1 MNPLY
6 PISGGETILPTGTPA
21 GTPGRDGRDVALSD
35 GLAGELSAQPPLPE
49 TRLRRHRNPNRIRD
63 HLANERTYLSWMRSG
78 ISLLGFGVL
87 IVRIR
92 TLRPPLAPHPPG
104 YGWRLGLAFS
114 LLGLVMVALS
124 CLHYFGV
131 RNDIEN
137 DQYEPP
143 DRWVLLS
150 TLVLLFLGA
159 FVVLY
164 VFNVPF
170 DASYSLMVD

>member
-1 MNPLY
+1 VVSTPPSNP
-6 PISGGETILPTGTPA
+6 ELP
-21 GTPGRDGRDVALSD
+21 
-35 GLAGELSAQPPLPE
+35 
-49 TRLRRHRNPNRIRD
+49 LRRHRNPNRIRD

-92 TLRPPLAPHPPG
+92 VLRPPLAPQPPG

-114 LLGLVMVALS
+114 IVGLLMVALS

-131 RNDIEN
+131 RNDIE
-137 DQYEPP
+137 DDHYEPP

-150 TLVLLFLGA
+150 TLVLLCLGA

-164 VFNVPF
+164 VFNVPS
-170 DASYSLMVD
+170 DVANAVLVD

>member
-1 MNPLY
+1 MSL
-6 PISGGETILPTGTPA
+6 ITPS
-21 GTPGRDGRDVALSD
+21 PVAD
-35 GLAGELSAQPPLPE
+35 EAP
-49 TRLRRHRNPNRIRD
+49 LRRHRNPNRIRD

-92 TLRPPLAPHPPG
+92 VLRPPLAPQPPG
-104 YGWRLGLAFS
+104 QGWKLGVSFS
-114 LLGLVMVALS
+114 VVGLLMVALS

-131 RNDIEN
+131 RNDIE
-137 DQYEPP
+137 DDHYEPP

-150 TLVLLFLGA
+150 TLVLLCLGS

-170 DASYSLMVD
+170 DAAATVLVD

>member
-1 MNPLY
+1 MRSANPI
-6 PISGGETILPTGTPA
+6 PANSGAEPA
-21 GTPGRDGRDVALSD
+21 PA
-35 GLAGELSAQPPLPE
+35 APE
-49 TRLRRHRNPNRIRD
+49 PALRRHRNPNRIRD

-92 TLRPPLAPHPPG
+92 VLRPPLAPQPPG
-104 YGWRLGLAFS
+104 YGWKLGLAFTIVG
-114 LLGLVMVALS
+114 LLMVGLS

-131 RNDIEN
+131 RNDIE
-137 DQYEPP
+137 DDHYEPP

-150 TLVLLFLGA
+150 TLVLLCLGA

-170 DASYSLMVD
+170 DAATPLLVD

>member
-1 MNPLY
+1 M
-6 PISGGETILPTGTPA
+6 SK
-21 GTPGRDGRDVALSD
+21 
-35 GLAGELSAQPPLPE
+35 AQPNQGDLAP
-49 TRLRRHRNPNRIRD
+49 RRRDRNPNRIRD

-92 TLRPPLAPHPPG
+92 VLRPPLAPQPPG
-104 YGWRLGLAFS
+104 NGWKLGLAFS
-114 LLGLVMVALS
+114 VVGLLMVGLASV
-124 CLHYFGV
+124 HYFGV
-131 RNDIEN
+131 RNDIE
-137 DQYEPP
+137 DDDYEPP

-150 TLVLLFLGA
+150 TIVLLVLGA

-170 DASYSLMVD
+170 DSPTPVLID

>member
-1 MNPLY
+1 MPLMSL
-6 PISGGETILPTGTPA
+6 ITPS
-21 GTPGRDGRDVALSD
+21 PVAD
-35 GLAGELSAQPPLPE
+35 EAP
-49 TRLRRHRNPNRIRD
+49 LRRHRNPNRIRD

-92 TLRPPLAPHPPG
+92 VLRPPLAPQPPG
-104 YGWRLGLAFS
+104 QGWKLGVAFS
-114 LLGLVMVALS
+114 VVGLLMVALS

-131 RNDIEN
+131 RNDIE
-137 DQYEPP
+137 DDHYEPP

-150 TLVLLFLGA
+150 TLVLLCLGS

-170 DASYSLMVD
+170 DAAATVLVD